1 MAENQLPDI
10 ESLRQRRNELAKMNA
25 ELETQRRYEVKCA
38 DAAQNAG
45 NMELMRRHD
54 EQIGRINRET
64 RQINK
69 ELDRIFDTIAEAQ
82 RINSTMLNNE
92 SKIEDANSYSNPI
105 SQAPKGY
112 QITPEDLGKDIAG
125 YASINSASQNIDSST
140 LLNKDVAGSAP
151 INPAPQNIDP
161 STLFNKDSTP
171 PGDGGGSN
179 SAPAQLSPDY
189 PSDR

>member
-10 ESLRQRRNELAKMNA
+10 EYLQQRRNELAIRNA

-38 DAAQNAG
+38 DAAQSVG
-45 NMELMRRHD
+45 DMELMRRHD
-54 EQIGRINRET
+54 ERIGRIDRES
-64 RQINK
+64 RQIS
-69 ELDRIFDTIAEAQ
+69 EQLLHIYDTIAEAQ
-82 RINSTMLNNE
+82 RINSSMLNNE
-92 SKIEDANSYSNPI
+92 SKIEDAANPYSNPI

-125 YASINSASQNIDSST
+125 YTS
-140 LLNKDVAGSAP
+140 

-161 STLFNKDSTP
+161 STLLNKDFTP
-171 PGDGGGSN
+171 PGDGSGSN